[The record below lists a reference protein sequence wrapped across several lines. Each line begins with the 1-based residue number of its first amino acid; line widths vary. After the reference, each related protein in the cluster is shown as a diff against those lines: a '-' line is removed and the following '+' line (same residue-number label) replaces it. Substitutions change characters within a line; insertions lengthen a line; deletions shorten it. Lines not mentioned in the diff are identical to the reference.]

1 MSNEIKTDIMNDPF
15 LKNLFTNDTKHD
27 FNSDRSVNWIK
38 IPTSFLSEN
47 GKDSSISMMSVYTYN
62 GEESSEI
69 YKSIKD
75 SREIVFTNDGH
86 VAVSFQGKTQ
96 AQFFYP
102 NPTIT
107 QNTGGL
113 SGGKPI
119 GIENTVHQQ
128 TINVDNSF
136 FFDEKMLFS
145 QNLRWILYQLPGSYY
160 ERSESKIYLGGEENL
175 IPITA
180 TTWKFTKN
188 RTGKNAVPVYVLLY
202 NPIHRKNFQDIY
214 GKIMDLPA
222 ATRNPPDP
230 FSTVPTSGPNTN
242 YVTTIKKYCNAF
254 RVKSLVSPNTGRD
267 LYHYADPG
275 CVIAFDTQHAKLCQS
290 LNLNLTHNSLKN
302 DFYRGGVKGFEDA
315 KVGLS
320 SIPASAAYCRGAGGG
335 PSDFLRNNAKVIRAQ
350 GATTDSFLQILSNYQ
365 IASSGEDAG
374 ASFPIGFNPQLP
386 GETTAGA
393 TCPPRNIRITD
404 CSVRIIG
411 GTEVELNKT
420 NITAMCGNDSP
431 PSPISKK
438 PYPVPAKKQ
447 DKPDPAK
454 KQDKPDPAKKQDKPV
469 SAKKQD
475 KPVSAPRRRISPY
488 KPAPDKPVL
497 SKKLSNTNRDYLKV
511 FLIVLILILLGVF
524 LIFKK
529 K

>member
-1 MSNEIKTDIMNDPF
+1 MSSEIRTNIMNDPY
-15 LKNLFTNDTKHD
+15 LKNLFLNDTKND
-27 FNSDRSVNWIK
+27 FSSNRSVNWIK

-47 GKDSSISMMSVYTYN
+47 GKDSSISMMSVYTYS
-62 GEESSEI
+62 GEESYEI

-86 VAVSFQGKTQ
+86 VAVSFKGKTQ

-102 NPTIT
+102 NPTVS

-128 TINVDNSF
+128 TINVENSF
-136 FFDEKMLFS
+136 FFNEKMLFS
-145 QNLRWILYQLPGSYY
+145 QNLKWILYQLPGSYY
-160 ERSESKIYLGGEENL
+160 ERSESKIYIGEENL
-175 IPITA
+175 IPVTA

-188 RTGKNAVPVYVLLY
+188 RTGKNTTPVYILLY

-214 GKIMDLPA
+214 GKIIDLPA
-222 ATRNPPDP
+222 ATRKPPEP
-230 FSTVPTSGPNTN
+230 FSTTPTSGPNTN

-290 LNLNLTHNSLKN
+290 LNLNLTHDSLKN

-315 KVGLS
+315 KFGLS

-335 PSDFLRNNAKVIRAQ
+335 PSDFLRNNAKVIRSQ
-350 GATTDSFLQILSNYQ
+350 GAATDSFLQILTNYQ

-374 ASFPIGFNPQLP
+374 ASFPTGFNPQLP
-386 GETTAGA
+386 GQTTTGA
-393 TCPPRNIRITD
+393 TCPPRDISLLD
-404 CSVRIIG
+404 CSVTIDG
-411 GTEVELNKT
+411 GQLELNKN
-420 NITAMCGNDSP
+420 NIQAICGNDSP
-431 PSPISKK
+431 SSFVSKNPYKSGSDKLEPDKLEPDKSGSTKKTDKLEPTKK
-438 PYPVPAKKQ
+438 PNK
-447 DKPDPAK
+447 
-454 KQDKPDPAKKQDKPV
+454 
-469 SAKKQD
+469 
-475 KPVSAPRRRISPY
+475 PY
-488 KPAPDKPVL
+488 KHHHKPVL
-497 SKKLSNTNRDYLKV
+497 SKKLGNTNRDYLKL
-511 FLIVLILILLGVF
+511 FLVIFSILILLGAF